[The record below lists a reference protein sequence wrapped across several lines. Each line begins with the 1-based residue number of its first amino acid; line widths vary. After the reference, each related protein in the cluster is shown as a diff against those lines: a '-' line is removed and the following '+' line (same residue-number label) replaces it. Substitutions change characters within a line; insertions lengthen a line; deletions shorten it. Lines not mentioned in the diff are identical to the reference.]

1 MPVTING
8 SGTITGLSVGG
19 LPDGSVDADT
29 LASNAVTAGKL
40 ASGVGGKIIQVVTG
54 TALGTTSTTS
64 TSSMAEITTDLRCTI
79 VPTSASSK
87 IIVTANLYL
96 SINNQVVCIRI
107 LKDGTTMV
115 NTPTSFTSGDLEGN
129 NCATINGEDFMW
141 CQSVQ
146 VIETAGSTSS
156 RYYSPFWKVGSGTGY
171 LNRWYDSDAHN
182 STSTITVMEVS
193 A

>member
-1 MPVTING
+1 MPISING
-8 SGTITGLSVGG
+8 SGTITGISAGG
-19 LPDGSVDADT
+19 LPDGIVDADT
-29 LASNAVTAGKL
+29 L

-96 SINNQVVCIRI
+96 SIDNQVVCIRI

-115 NTPTSFTSGDLEGN
+115 NTPTSFTSSDLEGN

-156 RYYSPFWKVGSGTGY
+156 RYYSPFWKVGAGTGY
-171 LNRWYDSDAHN
+171 LNRWYNGDQHN
-182 STSTITVMEVS
+182 STSTMTVMEV
-193 A
+193 AA

>member
-1 MPVTING
+1 MPIAING
-8 SGTITGLSVGG
+8 SGSITGISAGG
-19 LPDGSVDADT
+19 LPDGC
-29 LASNAVTAGKL
+29 VTADDL

-54 TALGTTSTTS
+54 TALGTASTTS

-96 SINNQVVCIRI
+96 SIDNQVICIRI

-115 NTPTSFTSGDLEGN
+115 NTPTSFTSSDLEGN

-156 RYYSPFWKVGSGTGY
+156 RYYSPFWKVGAGTGY
-171 LNRWYDSDAHN
+171 LNRWYNSDQHN
-182 STSTITVMEVS
+182 STSTMTVMEV
-193 A
+193 AA